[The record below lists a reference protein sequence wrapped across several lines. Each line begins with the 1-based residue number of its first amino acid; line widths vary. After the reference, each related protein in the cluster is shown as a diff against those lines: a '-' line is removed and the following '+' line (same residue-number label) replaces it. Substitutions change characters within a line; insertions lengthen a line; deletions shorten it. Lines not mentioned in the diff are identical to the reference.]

1 MQNRKYRLIMV
12 VILLVL
18 AAATLIFGFLVR
30 NQQLA
35 LEKAGAIRLILPGK
49 EVTVPLSRLDR
60 EEFSK
65 EIING
70 KGEKMLNTYRGIE
83 LKTLL
88 QEYETDPGK
97 VNGMTV
103 AAADQ
108 FTAEYTGDEIRE
120 SGRIWLVVASNG
132 KALEGMDPGQ
142 PGVWVIVF
150 GDPDMRRTIRNPIKV
165 EIK

>member
-1 MQNRKYRLIMV
+1 MRNRKYRLIMV
-12 VILLVL
+12 IILLVL

-65 EIING
+65 EVING
-70 KGEKMLNTYRGIE
+70 KGEKMQNTYRGIE

-97 VNGMTV
+97 VTGMTV
-103 AAADQ
+103 TAADQ
-108 FTAEYTGDEIRE
+108 FKAEYTGDEIRE
-120 SGRIWLVVASNG
+120 PGRIWLVVASNG
-132 KALEGMDPGQ
+132 KALEGMEPEQ
-142 PGVWVIVF
+142 QGVWVIVF
-150 GDPDMRRTIRNPIKV
+150 GDPDMRRTIRNPVRI